1 MFERLKAMKD
11 NALTLALKTLIS
23 ERFSQ
28 YGELLDCEVDTREA
42 QVRVRALLKGETLPI
57 EVRIERYVLE
67 KQGRERLITIQSV
80 SCSREWIGLLL
91 QRLFVNRPYKVPAAV
106 ASLL

>member
-1 MFERLKAMKD
+1 MFGRLKAMKD
-11 NALTLALKTLIS
+11 NALAMALKAFIS

-42 QVRVRALLKGETLPI
+42 QVRVRALLKGETQPI
-57 EVRIERYVLE
+57 EVCIERYVLD
-67 KQGRERLITIQSV
+67 KQGGERQITIQSL

-91 QRLFVNRPYKVPAAV
+91 NRLFVNKPYRLPAGV